1 MSDTARMGRLL
12 RQRTV
17 SLLGLLAACA
27 VLPGA
32 VIHFFGGTEVE
43 IPGIVHFAAIGVSAG
58 LAAAAAV
65 VLTIAGARR
74 GDARSVV
81 IGTAFSSM
89 AALLCIH
96 GLMTPGFLVGMNG
109 LVAFAGAATLPVGGA
124 VLALAAIPELR
135 RPSAVRPVLV
145 LQAVLLVLIVALG
158 LVGLVEPSLV
168 PGVPEPKST
177 PAWIALVLGLA
188 LYGALGTR
196 AARTYL
202 LTRRFAD
209 LTVVFGLVLLA
220 VSLFP
225 GLLMRYYELG
235 WWLGH
240 AWELIGIGLV
250 GVPVALDLHRGA
262 QSRPLTNDLR
272 ASELVSAAD
281 AFMGPTVRALLVRLA
296 NKDDYTAEHT
306 RGVALRAVQVGEELG
321 LAPVRLRELAV
332 GGLLHDVGKLAVPN
346 EILQK
351 PDALTDEE
359 FDVIKR
365 HPESGSELV
374 RELGFSAQVARLV
387 LDHHERLDGTGYP
400 RGLGAPDLDIETR
413 ILAVCDVFDAL
424 LSKRVYR
431 DAWRLDDALE
441 LITREAGTKFDPA
454 CVDALERVIGRE
466 RDGAERAAA

>member
-1 MSDTARMGRLL
+1 MEHLL

-27 VLPGA
+27 VIPAA
-32 VIHFFGGTEVE
+32 VVHFFGETEVQ
-43 IPGIVHFAAIGVSAG
+43 ISGTVHFLPIAISAG

-65 VLTIAGARR
+65 ALTVAGARR
-74 GDARSVV
+74 GDARAVV

-89 AALLCIH
+89 AALLSIH
-96 GLMTPGFLVGMNG
+96 GLMTPGFLVGDNG

-145 LQAVLLVLIVALG
+145 LQFVLLSAIACLG
-158 LVGLVEPSLV
+158 LVGGLEPTFV
-168 PGVPEPKST
+168 PAVPEPAST
-177 PAWIALVLGLA
+177 PAWIVLVLGLA
-188 LYGALGTR
+188 FYGALGVR

-209 LTVVFGLVLLA
+209 LAVVYGLVLLA

-262 QSRPLTNDLR
+262 QSRPLAGDLR

-296 NKDDYTAEHT
+296 HKDDYTAEHT

-321 LAPVRLRELAV
+321 LAPVRLRELAI
-332 GGLLHDVGKLAVPN
+332 GGLLHDVGKLAVPDR
-346 EILQK
+346 ILQK
-351 PDALTDEE
+351 PGALTDQE
-359 FDVIKR
+359 FDVVKQ
-365 HPESGSELV
+365 HPELGSKLV
-374 RELGFSAQVARLV
+374 RELGFSERVAALV
-387 LDHHERLDGTGYP
+387 LDHHERLDGSGYP
-400 RGLGAPDLDIETR
+400 RGLGAPDLDVETR

-424 LSKRVYR
+424 LSQRVYR
-431 DAWRLDDALE
+431 DAWTLGEALE
-441 LITREAGTKFDPA
+441 LLGRESGRSFDSA
-454 CVDALERVIGRE
+454 CVDALERVIARE
-466 RDGAERAAA
+466 QDDAARMAA

>member
-1 MSDTARMGRLL
+1 
-12 RQRTV
+12 
-17 SLLGLLAACA
+17 
-27 VLPGA
+27 
-32 VIHFFGGTEVE
+32 
-43 IPGIVHFAAIGVSAG
+43 
-58 LAAAAAV
+58 
-65 VLTIAGARR
+65 
-74 GDARSVV
+74 
-81 IGTAFSSM
+81 
-89 AALLCIH
+89 
-96 GLMTPGFLVGMNG
+96 MNG

-124 VLALAAIPELR
+124 VLALAVIPELR

-145 LQAVLLVLIVALG
+145 LQAVLLALIVALG
-158 LVGLVEPSLV
+158 LVGLADPSLV
-168 PGVPEPKST
+168 PGVPEPGSA
-177 PAWIALVLGLA
+177 PAWIAMFVGFA
-188 LYGALGTR
+188 LYGALGAR

-220 VSLFP
+220 VSLVP
-225 GLLMRYYELG
+225 GLLMHFYELG

-262 QSRPLTNDLR
+262 QSRPLAGDLR

-296 NKDDYTAEHT
+296 YKDDYTAEHT

-321 LAPVRLRELAV
+321 LAPVRLRELAI

-351 PDALTDEE
+351 PGALTDDE

-365 HPESGSELV
+365 HPDVGAELV
-374 RELGFSAQVARLV
+374 NELGFSAQVARLV
-387 LDHHERLDGTGYP
+387 RDHHERLDGSGYP
-400 RGLGAPDLDIETR
+400 RGLGAPQLDIETR
-413 ILAVCDVFDAL
+413 IMAVCDVFDAL

-431 DAWRLDDALE
+431 DAWTLEDALD
-441 LITREAGTKFDPA
+441 LITQEAGTKLDPA
-454 CVDALERVIGRE
+454 CVDALERVIERE
-466 RDGAERAAA
+466 QDEAAREAA

>member
-1 MSDTARMGRLL
+1 MARLL
-12 RQRTV
+12 HQRTV
-17 SLLGLLAACA
+17 SLLALLAACA
-27 VLPGA
+27 VVPGA
-32 VIHFFGGTEVE
+32 VIHFFGETEVE
-43 IPGIVHFAAIGVSAG
+43 IPGGVHFFALGISAG
-58 LAAAAAV
+58 LAAVAAV
-65 VLTIAGARR
+65 VLTISGARR
-74 GDARSVV
+74 GDARSVL
-81 IGTAFSSM
+81 IGAAFSAM
-89 AALLCIH
+89 AALLSIH
-96 GLMTPGFLVGMNG
+96 GLATPGFIVGMNG

-124 VLALAAIPELR
+124 VLALAVIPELR
-135 RPSAVRPVLV
+135 QPSAVRPVLV
-145 LQAVLLVLIVALG
+145 LQAVLLAVIVVLGV
-158 LVGLVEPSLV
+158 VGLTHPELV
-168 PGVPEPKST
+168 PGVPEYGSPA
-177 PAWIALVLGLA
+177 AWITLGVGLA
-188 LYGALGTR
+188 LFGALAVR

-202 LTRRFAD
+202 LTRRLAD

-225 GLLMRYYELG
+225 ALLMDYDEIG
-235 WWLGH
+235 WWIGH
-240 AWELIGIGLV
+240 AFELIGIGVV
-250 GVPVALDLHRGA
+250 GLPVALDLHRGA

-296 NKDDYTAEHT
+296 HKDDYTAEHT

-365 HPESGSELV
+365 HPELGSELV
-374 RELGFSAQVARLV
+374 RELGFSTQVARLV
-387 LDHHERLDGTGYP
+387 LDHHERLDSTGYP

-431 DAWRLDDALE
+431 EAWRLEDALE
-441 LITREAGTKFDPA
+441 LISREAGTKFDPA

-466 RDGAERAAA
+466 QDGASRAAA

>member
-1 MSDTARMGRLL
+1 
-12 RQRTV
+12 
-17 SLLGLLAACA
+17 
-27 VLPGA
+27 
-32 VIHFFGGTEVE
+32 
-43 IPGIVHFAAIGVSAG
+43 
-58 LAAAAAV
+58 
-65 VLTIAGARR
+65 
-74 GDARSVV
+74 
-81 IGTAFSSM
+81 
-89 AALLCIH
+89 
-96 GLMTPGFLVGMNG
+96 
-109 LVAFAGAATLPVGGA
+109 
-124 VLALAAIPELR
+124 VLALAVIPELR
-135 RPSAVRPVLV
+135 QPSAVRPVLV
-145 LQAVLLVLIVALG
+145 LQAVLLAVIVVLGV
-158 LVGLVEPSLV
+158 VGLTHPELV
-168 PGVPEPKST
+168 PGVPEYGSPA
-177 PAWIALVLGLA
+177 AWITLGVGLA
-188 LYGALGTR
+188 LFGALAVR

-202 LTRRFAD
+202 LTRRLAD

-225 GLLMRYYELG
+225 ALLMDYDEIG
-235 WWLGH
+235 WWIGH
-240 AWELIGIGLV
+240 AFELIGIGVV
-250 GVPVALDLHRGA
+250 GLPVALDLHRGA

-296 NKDDYTAEHT
+296 HKDDYTAEHT

-365 HPESGSELV
+365 HPELGSELV
-374 RELGFSAQVARLV
+374 RELGFSTQVARLV
-387 LDHHERLDGTGYP
+387 LDHHERLDSTGYP

-431 DAWRLDDALE
+431 EAWRLEDALE
-441 LITREAGTKFDPA
+441 LISREAGTKFDPA

-466 RDGAERAAA
+466 QDGASRAAA

>member
-1 MSDTARMGRLL
+1 MSRLL

-27 VLPGA
+27 VVPGA

-43 IPGIVHFAAIGVSAG
+43 IPSGFHFFALGISAG
-58 LAAAAAV
+58 RAAAAAV
-65 VLTIAGARR
+65 TLTLSGARR
-74 GDARSVV
+74 GDARSVL

-89 AALLCIH
+89 AALLSIH
-96 GLMTPGFLVGMNG
+96 GLMTPGFVVGMNG
-109 LVAFAGAATLPVGGA
+109 LVAFSGAATLPVGGA
-124 VLALAAIPELR
+124 VLALAVIPQLR
-135 RPSAVRPVLV
+135 RPSAVRPVLL
-145 LQAVLLVLIVALG
+145 LQAGLLFLILALG
-158 LVGLVEPSLV
+158 LTGLLDPGLVPA
-168 PGVPEPKST
+168 VPEYGSP
-177 PAWIALVLGLA
+177 PAWIALGVGLA
-188 LYGALGTR
+188 LYSVLGIR
-196 AARTYL
+196 AARAYL
-202 LTRRFAD
+202 LTRRLAD

-225 GLLMRYYELG
+225 ALLMDYDEVG
-235 WWLGH
+235 WWVGH
-240 AWELIGIGLV
+240 AFELIGIGLV

-262 QSRPLTNDLR
+262 QSRPLAGDLR

-296 NKDDYTAEHT
+296 YKDDYTAEHT

-351 PDALTDEE
+351 PGALTDEE

-365 HPESGSELV
+365 HPDLGAELV
-374 RELGFSAQVARLV
+374 RELGFSAQLSRLV
-387 LDHHERLDGTGYP
+387 RDHHERLDGSGYP
-400 RGLGAPDLDIETR
+400 RGVGAPDLDLETR

-424 LSKRVYR
+424 LSDRVYR
-431 DAWRLDDALE
+431 DAWSLDDALD
-441 LITREAGTKFDPA
+441 LIARESGTKFDPA
-454 CVDALERVIGRE
+454 CVNALERVIACE
-466 RDGAERAAA
+466 RRDSARRAA

>member
-1 MSDTARMGRLL
+1 MSRLL

-17 SLLGLLAACA
+17 SLLALLAACA

-32 VIHFFGGTEVE
+32 AIHFFGETSVQIDGK
-43 IPGIVHFAAIGVSAG
+43 VHFLPIAISAG
-58 LAAAAAV
+58 LAATAALA
-65 VLTIAGARR
+65 LTIAGARR

-89 AALLCIH
+89 AALLSIH
-96 GLMTPGFLVGMNG
+96 GLTTPGFIVGDNG
-109 LVAFAGAATLPVGGA
+109 LVSFSGALTLPVGGA
-124 VLALAAIPELR
+124 VLALAAIPELQ
-135 RPSAVRPVLV
+135 RPSAVRPVLA
-145 LQAVLLVLIVALG
+145 LQATLIVGILT
-158 LVGLVEPSLV
+158 VGLAGMLEPSLV
-168 PGVPEPKST
+168 PAVPEAGST
-177 PAWIALVLGLA
+177 AAWIVLGLGIA
-188 LYGALGTR
+188 FYGALGVR
-196 AARTYL
+196 AGRTYL

-209 LTVVFGLVLLA
+209 LAVVYGLVLLA
-220 VSLFP
+220 VSLYP
-225 GLLMRYYELG
+225 GLIMYYDELG

-240 AWELIGIGLV
+240 GWELVGIGLV
-250 GVPVALDLHRGA
+250 GLPVALDLHRGA
-262 QSRPLTNDLR
+262 QSRPLAGDLR

-296 NKDDYTAEHT
+296 HKDDYTAEHT

-351 PDALTDEE
+351 PGALTDEE

-365 HPESGSELV
+365 HPEIGVGLV
-374 RELGFSAQVARLV
+374 RELGFSGQVARLV
-387 LDHHERLDGTGYP
+387 MDHHERLDGSGYP

-413 ILAVCDVFDAL
+413 IMAVCDVFDAL
-424 LSKRVYR
+424 LSHRVYR
-431 DAWRLDDALE
+431 DAWSLEDALD

-454 CVDALERVIGRE
+454 CVDALERVIARE
-466 RDGAERAAA
+466 QTAAAQRAA

>member
-1 MSDTARMGRLL
+1 MGRLL

-27 VLPGA
+27 VVPGA
-32 VIHFFGGTEVE
+32 VIHFFGETEVE
-43 IPGIVHFAAIGVSAG
+43 IPGGVHFFALGISAG

-65 VLTIAGARR
+65 VLTISGARR
-74 GDARSVV
+74 GDARSVL
-81 IGTAFSSM
+81 IGTAFSAM
-89 AALLCIH
+89 AALLSIH
-96 GLMTPGFLVGMNG
+96 GLATPGFIVGMNG

-124 VLALAAIPELR
+124 VLALAVIPELR

-145 LQAVLLVLIVALG
+145 LQAVLLAFIVVLGVLG
-158 LVGLVEPSLV
+158 LTNPDLV
-168 PGVPEPKST
+168 PGVPEYGSPA
-177 PAWIALVLGLA
+177 AWITLGVGLA
-188 LYGALGTR
+188 LFGGLGVR
-196 AARTYL
+196 AARTFL
-202 LTRRFAD
+202 LTRRLAD

-225 GLLMRYYELG
+225 ALLMDYEEVG
-235 WWLGH
+235 WWIGH
-240 AWELIGIGLV
+240 AFELIGLGVVGL
-250 GVPVALDLHRGA
+250 PVALDLHRGA

-296 NKDDYTAEHT
+296 HKDDYTAEHT

-351 PDALTDEE
+351 PGALTDDE
-359 FDVIKR
+359 FDAIKR
-365 HPESGSELV
+365 HPELGSELV
-374 RELGFSAQVARLV
+374 RELGFSAQVSRLV
-387 LDHHERLDGTGYP
+387 LDHHERLDGSGYP

-441 LITREAGTKFDPA
+441 LISREAGTKVDPA

-466 RDGAERAAA
+466 QDHVARVAA

>member
-1 MSDTARMGRLL
+1 LL
-12 RQRTV
+12 A
-17 SLLGLLAACA
+17 LLAACA
-27 VLPGA
+27 VVPGA
-32 VIHFFGGTEVE
+32 IIHFFGATQVE
-43 IPGIVHFAAIGVSAG
+43 IPSGFHFFALGISAG

-65 VLTIAGARR
+65 VLTMSGARR
-74 GDARSVV
+74 GDARSVL

-124 VLALAAIPELR
+124 VLALAVIPELR
-135 RPSAVRPVLV
+135 RPAAVRPVLA
-145 LQAVLLVLIVALG
+145 LQAVLLTLIVVLG
-158 LVGLVEPSLV
+158 AVGLADPQLV
-168 PGVPEPKST
+168 PAVPEPAST
-177 PAWIALVLGLA
+177 AAWIALVVGVMLFGVLA
-188 LYGALGTR
+188 AR
-196 AARTYL
+196 AGRTYL

-225 GLLMRYYELG
+225 GLLMHYYELG
-235 WWLGH
+235 WWVGH
-240 AWELIGIGLV
+240 GWELIGIGLV

-281 AFMGPTVRALLVRLA
+281 AFMGPTVRALLVRLGL
-296 NKDDYTAEHT
+296 KDDYTAEHT

-332 GGLLHDVGKLAVPN
+332 GALLHDVGKLAVPN

-351 PDALTDEE
+351 PGALTDDE
-359 FDVIKR
+359 FDVIKQ
-365 HPESGSELV
+365 HPEVGSRLV
-374 RELGFSAQVARLV
+374 RELGFSKQVAALV
-387 LDHHERLDGTGYP
+387 LDHHERLDSSGYP

-413 ILAVCDVFDAL
+413 ILALCDVFDAL

-431 DAWRLDDALE
+431 EAWRLEDALD
-441 LITREAGTKFDPA
+441 LLSRESGTKFDPA
-454 CVDALERVIGRE
+454 CVDALERVIARE
-466 RDGAERAAA
+466 QAESTRRAA

>member
-1 MSDTARMGRLL
+1 MGRLL

-27 VLPGA
+27 VVPGGI
-32 VIHFFGGTEVE
+32 IHFFGRNEVE
-43 IPGIVHFAAIGVSAG
+43 IPSGYHFFALGISAG
-58 LAAAAAV
+58 LATTAAV
-65 VLTIAGARR
+65 VLTLSGARR
-74 GDARSVV
+74 GDARSVL

-109 LVAFAGAATLPVGGA
+109 LVAFAGAATLPVGGGVLSLA
-124 VLALAAIPELR
+124 VIPQLR
-135 RPSAVRPVLV
+135 RPDAVRPVLM
-145 LQAVLLVLIVALG
+145 LQAALLSLIVALG
-158 LVGLVEPSLV
+158 VLGFVDPGIV
-168 PGVPEPKST
+168 PAVPKYGSP
-177 PAWIALVLGLA
+177 PAWIALFVGIVL
-188 LYGALGTR
+188 YSMLGTR
-196 AARTYL
+196 AGRTYL
-202 LTRRFAD
+202 LTRRTAD

-225 GLLMRYYELG
+225 ALLMDYDEVG
-235 WWLGH
+235 WWMGH
-240 AWELIGIGLV
+240 GFELIGIGLV

-262 QSRPLTNDLR
+262 QSRPLTRDLR

-281 AFMGPTVRALLVRLA
+281 AFMGPTVRALLVRLTV
-296 NKDDYTAEHT
+296 KDDYTAEHT

-351 PDALTDEE
+351 PGALTDDE
-359 FDVIKR
+359 FDVIKK
-365 HPESGSELV
+365 HPEVGAELV
-374 RELGFSAQVARLV
+374 KELGFSRQVARLV
-387 LDHHERLDGTGYP
+387 LDHHERLDGSGYP

-431 DAWRLDDALE
+431 DAWTLEDALD
-441 LITREAGTKFDPA
+441 LMSREAGTKFDPA
-454 CVDALERVIGRE
+454 CVDALERVIERE
-466 RDGAERAAA
+466 QNEAARRAA

>member
-1 MSDTARMGRLL
+1 MAHLL

-27 VLPGA
+27 VLPGS
-32 VIHFFGGTEVE
+32 VIHFFGETEVK
-43 IPGIVHFAAIGVSAG
+43 ISGGIHFVAIGFSAG

-65 VLTIAGARR
+65 ALTVAGARR

-89 AALLCIH
+89 AALLAIH
-96 GLMTPGFLVGMNG
+96 GLMTPGFLVGENG
-109 LVAFAGAATLPVGGA
+109 LVAFAGAGTLPLGGSL
-124 VLALAAIPELR
+124 LALAAIPELR
-135 RPSAVRPVLV
+135 RPSAVRPVLA
-145 LQAVLLVLIVALG
+145 LQATLLVMIVGLG
-158 LVGLVEPSLV
+158 LVGVLRPSLV
-168 PGVPEPKST
+168 PAVPTPAST
-177 PAWIALVLGLA
+177 AAWIALLAGLA
-188 LYGALGTR
+188 LYGALGAR

-209 LTVVFGLVLLA
+209 LTVVFGIVLLA

-225 GLLMRYYELG
+225 GLLMEYYELG

-272 ASELVSAAD
+272 ASELVNAAD
-281 AFMGPTVRALLVRLA
+281 AFMGPTVRALLVRLGD
-296 NKDDYTAEHT
+296 KDEYTAEHT

-321 LAPVRLRELAV
+321 LAPIRLRELAI
-332 GGLLHDVGKLAVPN
+332 GGLVHDVGKLSVPN

-351 PDALTDEE
+351 PGVLTDEE
-359 FDVIKR
+359 YDVIKR
-365 HPESGSELV
+365 HPELGSELV
-374 RELGFSAQVARLV
+374 HELGFSAQVARLV
-387 LDHHERLDGTGYP
+387 LDHHERLDGSGYP

-431 DAWRLDDALE
+431 PAWTLADALE
-441 LITREAGTKFDPA
+441 LLTRESGSAFDPA
-454 CVDALERVIGRE
+454 CVDALERVISRE
-466 RDGAERAAA
+466 QDQAARAAAA

>member
-1 MSDTARMGRLL
+1 MSRLL

-17 SLLGLLAACA
+17 SLLALLAACA
-27 VLPGA
+27 VLPAAA
-32 VIHFFGGTEVE
+32 VHFFGATEVQ
-43 IPGIVHFAAIGVSAG
+43 IDGRVHFLPIAISAG
-58 LAAAAAV
+58 LAATAALA
-65 VLTIAGARR
+65 LTIAGARR

-89 AALLCIH
+89 AALLSIH
-96 GLMTPGFLVGMNG
+96 GLTTPGFLVGDNG
-109 LVAFAGAATLPVGGA
+109 LVSFSGALTLPVGGT
-124 VLALAAIPELR
+124 VLALAAVPELR
-135 RPSAVRPVLV
+135 RPSAVRPVLA
-145 LQAVLLVLIVALG
+145 LQATLIVGILTIG
-158 LVGLVEPSLV
+158 LAGILQPDLV
-168 PGVPEPKST
+168 PAVPEAGST
-177 PAWIALVLGLA
+177 AAWIVLGLGIVF
-188 LYGALGTR
+188 YGALGVR
-196 AARTYL
+196 AGRTYL

-209 LTVVFGLVLLA
+209 LAVVYGLVLLA
-220 VSLFP
+220 VSLYP
-225 GLLMRYYELG
+225 GLIMDYAELG

-250 GVPVALDLHRGA
+250 GMPVALDLHRGA
-262 QSRPLTNDLR
+262 QSRPLAGDLR

-296 NKDDYTAEHT
+296 HKDDYTAEHT

-351 PDALTDEE
+351 PGALTDDE

-365 HPESGSELV
+365 HPEAGAELV
-374 RELGFSAQVARLV
+374 RELGFSSQVAKLV
-387 LDHHERLDGTGYP
+387 LDHHERLDGSGYP

-413 ILAVCDVFDAL
+413 IMAVCDVFDAL
-424 LSKRVYR
+424 LSQRVYR
-431 DAWRLDDALE
+431 DAWTLEDALD

-454 CVDALERVIGRE
+454 CVDALERVIERE
-466 RDGAERAAA
+466 QAEAARRAA

>member
-1 MSDTARMGRLL
+1 MSRLL

-27 VLPGA
+27 VLPAG
-32 VIHFFGGTEVE
+32 VIHFFGKQEVQVD
-43 IPGIVHFAAIGVSAG
+43 GAVHFLPIAVSAG
-58 LAAAAAV
+58 LAAAAALA
-65 VLTIAGARR
+65 LTIAGARR
-74 GDARSVV
+74 GDARAVV

-89 AALLCIH
+89 AALLSIH
-96 GLMTPGFLVGMNG
+96 GLTTPGFVVGDNG
-109 LVAFAGAATLPVGGA
+109 LVSFTGALTLPVGGA

-135 RPSAVRPVLV
+135 RPAAVRPVLA
-145 LQAVLLVLIVALG
+145 LQATLIVGILTLG
-158 LVGLVEPSLV
+158 LAGMLEPELV
-168 PGVPEPKST
+168 PAVPEAGST
-177 PAWIALVLGLA
+177 AAWIVLGLGI
-188 LYGALGTR
+188 LFYGALGVR
-196 AARTYL
+196 AGRTYL

-209 LTVVFGLVLLA
+209 LAVVYGLVLLA
-220 VSLFP
+220 VSLYP
-225 GLLMRYYELG
+225 GLIMFYSDLG

-240 AWELIGIGLV
+240 GWELVGIGLV

-262 QSRPLTNDLR
+262 QSRPLAGDLR

-296 NKDDYTAEHT
+296 HKDDYTAEHT

-351 PDALTDEE
+351 PGALTDDE

-365 HPESGSELV
+365 HPEVGAELV
-374 RELGFSAQVARLV
+374 RELGFSGQVARLV
-387 LDHHERLDGTGYP
+387 MDHHERLDGSGYP

-413 ILAVCDVFDAL
+413 IMAVCDVFDAL
-424 LSKRVYR
+424 LSQRVYR
-431 DAWRLDDALE
+431 DAWKLEDALD

-454 CVDALERVIGRE
+454 CVDALERVIARE
-466 RDGAERAAA
+466 QSTAARRAA